1 MVWPLAT
8 RADDLSS
15 GGITGRDDSAESEAT
30 YLGGNPR
37 PDLGYLAGP
46 KRLLTLSDLPHYHS
60 KVLF

>member
-46 KRLLTLSDLPHYHS
+46 KRLLTLSASLS
-60 KVLF
+60 